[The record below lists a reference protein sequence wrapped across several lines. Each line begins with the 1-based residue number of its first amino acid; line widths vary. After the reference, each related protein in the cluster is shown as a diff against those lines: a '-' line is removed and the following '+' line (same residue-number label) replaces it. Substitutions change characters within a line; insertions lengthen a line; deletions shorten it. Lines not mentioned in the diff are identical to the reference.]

1 VKLSFDFAGRKILPS
16 SNVPETDSPQGDKFG
31 STKKNDDDDDDDDD
45 GGVGTSAYGGGANN
59 LMGSGGGGSGG
70 RSGNSAEITA
80 GSQGG
85 GRGSYSNPFLRGP
98 KPAYTAIISALPDA
112 EPGRE
117 SKSSA
122 RSRVQ
127 DDDGSGET
135 DLDYWRSNIDG
146 AQMSTTDADDDEED
160 ISKGKKR
167 IRNVFG
173 TVGGGSY
180 SVDSTNVDSMDSGMC
195 LSMHQPWASLL
206 VAGIKT
212 VEGREWP
219 TAHRAYKQH

>member
-1 VKLSFDFAGRKILPS
+1 MV
-16 SNVPETDSPQGDKFG
+16 V
-31 STKKNDDDDDDDDD
+31 
-45 GGVGTSAYGGGANN
+45 
-59 LMGSGGGGSGG
+59 GGSGG
-70 RSGNSAEITA
+70 RSGNSTTEITA

-112 EPGRE
+112 EPSSE

-127 DDDGSGET
+127 DDAGSGGT

-146 AQMSTTDADDDEED
+146 AQMNTQDADNDEEY
-160 ISKGKKR
+160 ISKGKTR
-167 IRNVFG
+167 VQNVFG

-180 SVDSTNVDSMDSGMC
+180 SVDSMGMDRDSGMC

-219 TAHRAYKQH
+219 TAHRA